1 MAKFTFVF
9 DDETARALRM
19 TAARLRKSQSLVVR
33 EAVAEYAA
41 HAGRLTERE
50 RRRMLTTIDSLRRQP
65 ASQSGDAVTAEIRAV
80 RKARRQGGRKRP
92 AE

>member
-9 DDETARALRM
+9 DDQTARTLRA
-19 TAARLRKSQSLVVR
+19 TAARLGKSQSLVVR

-50 RRRMLTTIDSLRRQP
+50 RRRMLTTIDRLRRQSSP
-65 ASQSGDAVTAEIRAV
+65 RSGEAVTAEIRAL
-80 RKARRQGGRKRP
+80 RTARRQGGRKHLT
-92 AE
+92 E